1 MRLVEHMACINQW
14 ERPKGS
20 HFSHNPLKVDKLKE
34 KEGEEEAEGGSELQG
49 PKVKFLLHFSSSL
62 YFYIVRVVF
71 ITHELL
77 YIILHKL
84 KIMTLSHSFN

>member
-34 KEGEEEAEGGSELQG
+34 KEGEEEAEGGSELQE
-49 PKVKFLLHFSSSL
+49 PKVNFCCIFL
-62 YFYIVRVVF
+62 
-71 ITHELL
+71 LL
-77 YIILHKL
+77 YIFILSELCLLH
-84 KIMTLSHSFN
+84 TNCYT

>member
-1 MRLVEHMACINQW
+1 MARINQW

-34 KEGEEEAEGGSELQG
+34 KEGEEEEEGGSELQE

-62 YFYIVRVVF
+62 YFYIVRVLF
-71 ITHELL
+71 INTN
-77 YIILHKL
+77 YYTQFYTSWK
-84 KIMTLSHSFN
+84 SWF